1 MLSKHFAVLGSTGV
15 GKSTS
20 VSLLLNEILQARPNL
35 RVFLLDVHNEYGRCF
50 GDRALVLNPRNL
62 KLPFWLFNFEEIV
75 DVLFGGRPGV
85 PEELDVLAEIIPMAK
100 GIYTQYQN
108 SDRIGL
114 KRMDPKS
121 GGYTVDTP
129 VPYRLVD
136 LISLIDE
143 RMGKLENR
151 SSRIIY
157 HKLISRIETV
167 RNDPRY
173 TFMFDN
179 ANVGGDTMAE
189 VISHLFRLPANGR
202 PMTIMQLA
210 GFPAEVVNSVV
221 SVLCR
226 MAFDFGLWSD
236 GVSPLLFVC
245 EEAHRYAAADR
256 NIGFGPTRKAV
267 SRIAK
272 EGRKYGVFLGL
283 VTQRPAELDATIISQ
298 CNTLFAMRLANDRDQ
313 ALLRSAVSDA
323 AANLLSFVP
332 SLGTR
337 EVLAFGEGVALPT
350 RLRFKEVPV
359 HQLPRSEATI
369 ATAPSVTAGHD
380 MHFVSRRAGPLARR
394 HLASRRAQ
402 RSRHHTTGPPRAH
415 DAGGSADAAA
425 VDGARSRSL
434 LAAEE
439 AAALRALAFAHFL
452 RVNRYPLRSKAL
464 YGSGT
469 AASRGREPGRSLHDA
484 SLLAKRFPT
493 PALDKLPDDIRT
505 RILAVQEKSGFVP
518 NVFLTLAYRPDEF
531 RAFFAYHDALM
542 EKDSGLTKAER
553 EMIVVATSQRQPVPL
568 LRDRAWRDP
577 AHPGEES
584 ADRRPDRR
592 QLPQGGHHAAA
603 ARHARLRHE
612 GEPRGQRG
620 IGGGFCRGRRPRLYR
635 RRHLGHH
642 RDLRLLCVVEPVG
655 QRHRDASQRR
665 ILHDGTAAEI
675 GRSHLARKRS
685 NRRSPVRTSR
695 ADRPRPCLS
704 QTPGLSPSPW
714 RNCPPRSCAAASSA
728 KNPPTGIR

>member
-1 MLSKHFAVLGSTGV
+1 MEVRPHFMRSNTVTSFGRVISVRGSLARVGLLAPGQVLVSEARATVGRFISIRCAAATTIIAMITEVSCESPSTSDEYMATASVDLLGEISGGERPKFQRGVTNYPTIGDAVDLVTAEDLRTVYAPSGSDQINIGTLQQDKSVIAYVDVEEMLSKHFAVLGSTGV

-20 VSLLLNEILQARPNL
+20 VSLLLNKILRARPNL

-50 GDRALVLNPRNL
+50 GDRSLVLNPRNL

-108 SDRIGL
+108 SDRLGL
-114 KRMDPKS
+114 KRLDPKS

-129 VPYRLVD
+129 VPYRLSD

-210 GFPAEVVNSVV
+210 GFPAEVVDSVV

-236 GVSPLLFVC
+236 GVSPMLFVC
-245 EEAHRYAAADR
+245 EEAHRYASADR

-283 VTQRPAELDATIISQ
+283 VTQRPAELDSTIISQ
-298 CNTLFAMRLANDRDQ
+298 CSTLFAMRMANERDQ
-313 ALLRSAVSDA
+313 AIVRSAVSDA
-323 AANLLSFVP
+323 AANLLAFVP

-350 RLRFKEVPV
+350 RLKFK
-359 HQLPRSEATI
+359 QLPPEFIPQSQAVISATSSIANIAEADFVGSVVERWRGASMHRENSE
-369 ATAPSVTAGHD
+369 S
-380 MHFVSRRAGPLARR
+380 SSPLEPK
-394 HLASRRAQ
+394 ASRIGDSPMTQ
-402 RSRHHTTGPPRAH
+402 PSMG
-415 DAGGSADAAA
+415 
-425 VDGARSRSL
+425 
-434 LAAEE
+434 
-439 AAALRALAFAHFL
+439 
-452 RVNRYPLRSKAL
+452 
-464 YGSGT
+464 
-469 AASRGREPGRSLHDA
+469 
-484 SLLAKRFPT
+484 
-493 PALDKLPDDIRT
+493 LD
-505 RILAVQEKSGFVP
+505 
-518 NVFLTLAYRPDEF
+518 
-531 RAFFAYHDALM
+531 
-542 EKDSGLTKAER
+542 
-553 EMIVVATSQRQPVPL
+553 
-568 LRDRAWRDP
+568 
-577 AHPGEES
+577 
-584 ADRRPDRR
+584 
-592 QLPQGGHHAAA
+592 
-603 ARHARLRHE
+603 
-612 GEPRGQRG
+612 
-620 IGGGFCRGRRPRLYR
+620 
-635 RRHLGHH
+635 
-642 RDLRLLCVVEPVG
+642 
-655 QRHRDASQRR
+655 
-665 ILHDGTAAEI
+665 
-675 GRSHLARKRS
+675 
-685 NRRSPVRTSR
+685 
-695 ADRPRPCLS
+695 
-704 QTPGLSPSPW
+704 
-714 RNCPPRSCAAASSA
+714 
-728 KNPPTGIR
+728 